1 VDGEA
6 LAISSVAEEDVLR
19 ANTYSFLA
27 RLLARPLDAAALEA
41 AAALRGDG
49 SEFGSALG
57 ELGTAAR
64 STSLDAVDQEFR
76 DLFEAVG
83 EPELAPYASYYLTG
97 FLYEEPLA
105 RVRQDMASLGIA
117 RADAVSEPED
127 HIASLFE
134 MMYGIIVGAFGTPE
148 PLSRQRAFF
157 DEHIGSWAGRFFA
170 DLEASPSSDF
180 YCPVGKAGRIFLEIE
195 RQAFEMAA

>member
-1 VDGEA
+1 MEEEVR
-6 LAISSVAEEDVLR
+6 AISDVAEEDVLR
-19 ANTYSFLA
+19 ASTYSFLA
-27 RLLARPLDAAALEA
+27 RLLARPLDATALDA

-57 ELGTAAR
+57 ELGTVARAA
-64 STSLDAVDQEFR
+64 SLDTVTQEFR

-83 EPELAPYASYYLTG
+83 EPELTPYASFYLTG
-97 FLYEEPLA
+97 YLYEEPLA

-134 MMYGIIVGAFGTPE
+134 VMYGIIVGAFGAPE

-157 DEHIGSWAGRFFA
+157 EEHIGSWADRFFA

-180 YCPVGKAGRIFLEIE
+180 YGPVGKAGRIFLEIE

>member
-1 VDGEA
+1 VDEEA
-6 LAISSVAEEDVLR
+6 LAITSVAEEDVLR

-27 RLLARPLDAAALEA
+27 RMLARPLDATALEA

-57 ELGTAAR
+57 ELGNAAR
-64 STSLDAVDQEFR
+64 SASVQSAEEEFR
-76 DLFEAVG
+76 ELFEAVG
-83 EPELAPYASYYLTG
+83 EPELTPYASFYLTG

-105 RVRQDMASLGIA
+105 RVRQDMEALGIA
-117 RADAVSEPED
+117 KAESVSEPED

-134 MMYGIIVGAFGTPE
+134 VMYGIIVGAFGQPE

-157 DEHIGSWAGRFFA
+157 EEHIGSWADRFFA
-170 DLEASPSSDF
+170 DLEASPTSDF
-180 YCPVGKAGRIFLEIE
+180 YGPVGKAGRIFLEIE

>member
-1 VDGEA
+1 MDEEA
-6 LAISSVAEEDVLR
+6 LAISDVAEEDVLR

-27 RLLARPLDAAALEA
+27 RMLARPPDVSALEA
-41 AAALRGDG
+41 AASLRGDG

-57 ELGTAAR
+57 ELGTVAR
-64 STSLDAVDQEFR
+64 GTSLDAAVQEFR

-83 EPELAPYASYYLTG
+83 EPELSPYASFYLTG
-97 FLYEEPLA
+97 YLYEEPLA
-105 RVRQDMASLGIA
+105 RVRQDMATLGIA
-117 RADAVSEPED
+117 RADSVSEPED

-134 MMYGIIVGAFGTPE
+134 VMYGIITGAFGPPE

-157 DEHIGSWAGRFFA
+157 EEHIGSWADRFFI

-180 YCPVGKAGRIFLEIE
+180 YSPVGKAGRIFLEIE
-195 RQAFEMAA
+195 KQAFEMAG